1 MNLIPGAPSR
11 TKRSGD
17 EWPSHKYRARKRR
30 HARAAHPRKRE
41 THERP

>member
-30 HARAAHPRKRE
+30 HARARRLRGRGE
-41 THERP
+41 VVVS